1 MQVKDLTT
9 GSIARNLISLSVPI
23 ISASFVQM
31 TYNMIDMFWIGHYS
45 VTAVAAIGAAAF
57 FSWMSNAFSYITK
70 VGVEVTVSQALGEG
84 DKSKAVD
91 YARYGYTWS
100 LIIGTLFAIFM
111 MLFSRQAIGFF
122 GLEESVEA
130 EGAMFLR
137 WIAPGFLLTFLNQV
151 FSGIYNASGN
161 SKPPFRINA
170 VGLIANIILDPIF
183 IYGWGP
189 VPELG
194 LKGAAIATTLSQ
206 LFVFSMFAARF
217 FSAKRSPVQKMQF
230 INPFKDPNSFRL
242 LRIGAPV
249 GAQNL
254 LFCFISMFVAQLAA
268 SFGKEGIAAY
278 GVGAQ
283 FEAVTWMS
291 AGGFSTAL
299 CAFVGQN
306 YGAHRFD
313 RIKKAFAY
321 TTRVAGVIG
330 IVVSIAFLL
339 AGDQLFSLFVSD
351 PYTAHVGGGYLR
363 IIALSQLFMI
373 LEIVSSGAFNG
384 LGKTIPPS
392 IVNITFNLMRIPLAY
407 LFVYHLNWG
416 ITGVWWSISLSSVC
430 KGIILYI
437 WYFRYA
443 SRKIAEGV

>member
-9 GSIARNLISLSVPI
+9 GSIARNLISLSLPI

-45 VTAVAAIGAAAF
+45 ATAVAAIGAAAF

-84 DKSKAVD
+84 NKQKAID
-91 YARYGYTWS
+91 FARYGYTWS
-100 LIIGTLFAIFM
+100 IIIGTLFATFM

-122 GLEESVEA
+122 GLEENVQA

-183 IYGWGP
+183 IYGYGP
-189 VPELG
+189 VPEMG

-206 LFVFSMFAARF
+206 AFVFLMFAWRF
-217 FSAKRSPVQKMQF
+217 FSARRSPVNKLEF
-230 INPFKDPNSFRL
+230 VNPFKDRGSFRL
-242 LRIGAPV
+242 LRIGTPV

-268 SFGKEGIAAY
+268 TFGKEGIAAY

-283 FEAVTWMS
+283 FEAIAWMS

-306 YGAHRFD
+306 FGAHRFD

-321 TTRVAGVIG
+321 TTRVAGSIG
-330 IVVSIAFLL
+330 IVVSIAFLVG
-339 AGDQLFSLFVSD
+339 AEQLFSLFVSD
-351 PYTAHVGGGYLR
+351 QYTAEVGAGYLR
-363 IIALSQLFMI
+363 IIAISQLFMI

-392 IVNITFNLMRIPLAY
+392 LVNITFNALRIPLAY
-407 LFVYHLNWG
+407 LFVYTLGWG
-416 ITGVWWSISLSSVC
+416 IQGVWWSISLTSVC
-430 KGIILYI
+430 KGIILYT
-437 WYFRYA
+437 WYSRYS
-443 SRKIAEGV
+443 SRKIAEGL

>member
-9 GSIARNLISLSVPI
+9 GNIAQSLISLSLPI

-57 FSWMSNAFSYITK
+57 FSWMSNAFSFITK

-84 DKSKAVD
+84 DKSKAKD
-91 YARYGYTWS
+91 YARYGFAWS
-100 LIIGTLFAIFM
+100 LIIGTLFAIFI

-122 GLEESVEA
+122 GLEEEVQL
-130 EGAMFLR
+130 EGAMYLR
-137 WIAPGFLLTFLNQV
+137 WVAPGFLLTFLNQL

-170 VGLIANIILDPIF
+170 VGLIANILLDPLL
-183 IYGWGP
+183 IYGYGP
-189 VPELG
+189 FPELG

-206 LFVFSMFAARF
+206 TFVFGMFAWRF
-217 FSAKRSPVQKMQF
+217 FSAHRSPVDKLVF
-230 INPFKDPNSFRL
+230 TNPFKEPESFRL

-268 SFGKEGIAAY
+268 TFGKEGLAAY

-283 FEAVTWMS
+283 FEAITWMS

-306 YGAHRFD
+306 YGALRYD
-313 RIKKAFAY
+313 RIKKAYSY
-321 TTRVAGVIG
+321 TIRVAGVIG
-330 IVVSIAFLL
+330 ILVTILFLT

-351 PYTAHVGGGYLR
+351 EYTAHLGGGYLR
-363 IIALSQLFMI
+363 IIALSQFFMI

-392 IVNITFNLMRIPLAY
+392 VVNISFNLLRIPFAY
-407 LFVYHLNWG
+407 IFTYHFG
-416 ITGVWWSISLSSVC
+416 IGIEGVWWSITLTSVC
-430 KGIILYI
+430 KGIILYV
-437 WYFRYA
+437 WYSRY
-443 SRKIAEGV
+443 STRKIAEGL